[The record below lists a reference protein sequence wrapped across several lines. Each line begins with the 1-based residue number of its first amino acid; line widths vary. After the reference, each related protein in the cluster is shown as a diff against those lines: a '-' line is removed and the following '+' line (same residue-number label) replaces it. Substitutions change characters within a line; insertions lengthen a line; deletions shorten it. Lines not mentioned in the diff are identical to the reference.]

1 MSDPISKAKALYKEE
16 KSVRK
21 ALETP
26 EEKRL
31 RRLAKKEAK
40 ERKRKEL
47 MGWDNKYTNRDNPFG
62 DSNLEANFVWKKKYQ
77 ALGVTDID
85 EKEIERLNKRRVEE
99 TKRELEQVKKRRL
112 EREKAREER
121 LAEMDQIQR
130 QKEMATFEEWE
141 KQEDMFHLKQAKLRS
156 RIRLKEGREKPID
169 IIARYI
175 DAFGERDPEKEGTM
189 TEEEKEDEEAFLS
202 SPHIQEPYKCL
213 NGLRKC
219 DLEDLE
225 EDIKVYMEVDKE
237 RNLSF
242 WRDMQVIVEDELGK
256 LKKYKSEKRSGS
268 ERREGINK
276 AVVNEVTRMFEGK
289 SPAQLQSLK
298 QSIEKKIN
306 SGDQGIDYSYWETL
320 LSKLKA
326 FIARARLRELH
337 QVYMAGRLTRL
348 NLLFPKD
355 NNKVEDRD
363 NDKVEDRDNDKVE
376 DRDNDREAEDR
387 GMEPGECGRKGGVE
401 VKTEPMEPLPGPSR
415 DMDTDSQD
423 KVDTMSRDKEDTMSR
438 DKEDSLDKPDADE
451 TSEEEKLPYELVL
464 LRQCQKDY
472 ESGRYSPTLSSTC
485 HESSLSSTHHES
497 TVTQEEDE
505 RRLVELR
512 SRVQFP
518 RSANHVPLGSTI
530 MSSFPSSLTSFPPS
544 LTSFPPSL
552 ASDQSAFPLTPE
564 QSAFER
570 EARKGMS
577 TDEVQ
582 FSVEESIVQGRNVV
596 SWSDKYKPRKPRYF
610 NRVHTGFEWNK
621 YNQTHYDVDNPP
633 PKIVQG
639 YKFNLFYPDLI
650 DKNTTPTYKITK
662 CSDNPDFAIIRFSAG
677 PPYEDIAFKIV
688 NREWNYSYKSG
699 FRCQFSN
706 NILQLW
712 FHFKRYRYRR

>member
-62 DSNLEANFVWKKKYQ
+62 DSNLEASFVWKKKYQ
-77 ALGVTDID
+77 ALGVTDIN
-85 EKEIERLNKRRVEE
+85 EKEIERLNKRKVEE
-99 TKRELEQVKKRRL
+99 TKRELEQVKKRRI

-121 LAEMDQIQR
+121 LAELDQIQR

-156 RIRLKEGREKPID
+156 RIRLKDGREKPID

-175 DAFGERDPEKEGTM
+175 DAFGERDPEKEANM
-189 TEEEKEDEEAFLS
+189 TEEEKEDEEAFLMS
-202 SPHIQEPYKCL
+202 THIQEPYKCL
-213 NGLRKC
+213 NGLRKS
-219 DLEDLE
+219 DLEDLQ
-225 EDIKVYMEVDKE
+225 EDIKVYMELDKE
-237 RNLSF
+237 RNLAF
-242 WRDMQVIVEDELGK
+242 WKDLQVIVDDELAK

-276 AVVNEVTRMFEGK
+276 AVANEVTKMFEGK
-289 SPAQLQSLK
+289 SPSQLQSLK
-298 QSIEKKIN
+298 KSIEKKIN
-306 SGDQGIDYSYWETL
+306 SKDEGIDYSYWETL

-337 QVYMAGRLTRL
+337 QVYMTGRLERL
-348 NLLFPKD
+348 NLLFPK
-355 NNKVEDRD
+355 NNTKEVEGT
-363 NDKVEDRDNDKVE
+363 NTEITE
-376 DRDNDREAEDR
+376 L
-387 GMEPGECGRKGGVE
+387 GELERKEEVK
-401 VKTEPMEPLPGPSR
+401 VKTEPMEPVPGSSR
-415 DMDTDSQD
+415 DIDMDTGSRD
-423 KVDTMSRDKEDTMSR
+423 KEDTMSREKEDTMSRDKEDTMSR
-438 DKEDSLDKPDADE
+438 EKEDSLDKPDSDE

-472 ESGRYSPTLSSTC
+472 ESGRYSPTLFSNC
-485 HESSLSSTHHES
+485 HESTLTP
-497 TVTQEEDE
+497 EEDE
-505 RRLVELR
+505 RRLIELR

-518 RSANHVPLGSTI
+518 RSANHVPLGSGI
-530 MSSFPSSLTSFPPS
+530 MPSFSPS
-544 LTSFPPSL
+544 LT
-552 ASDQSAFPLTPE
+552 SDQSAFE
-564 QSAFER
+564 K

-582 FSVEESIVQGRNVV
+582 FSVEESIVQGRNVT

-650 DKNTTPTYKITK
+650 DKSTTPTYKITK
-662 CSDNPDFAIIRFSAG
+662 CSDNPDFAIIRFTAG